1 MQPMVVAEGLDP
13 CQGADVFGD
22 SVKGA
27 GSCVGADDHG
37 VRDDLAAGVAD
48 HDNGGAEL

>member
-22 SVKGA
+22 GVKGA
-27 GSCVGADDHG
+27 VAGMGTDDHG
-37 VRDDLAAGVAD
+37 MVDDLAACITD
-48 HDNGGAEL
+48 HDDGGT